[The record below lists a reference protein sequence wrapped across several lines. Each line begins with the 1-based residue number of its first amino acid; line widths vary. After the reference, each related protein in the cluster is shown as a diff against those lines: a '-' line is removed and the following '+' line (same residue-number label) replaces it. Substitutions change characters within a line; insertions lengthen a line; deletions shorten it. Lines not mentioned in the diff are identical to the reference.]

1 MTAGFGGEPV
11 NVLYAGDV
19 LGMVEGVVQV
29 NLLVPKDA
37 YTGDLSVI
45 VGGVEMDFTIYV
57 GGTQTTTAR

>member
-1 MTAGFGGEPV
+1 
-11 NVLYAGDV
+11 
-19 LGMVEGVVQV
+19 MVEGVVQV